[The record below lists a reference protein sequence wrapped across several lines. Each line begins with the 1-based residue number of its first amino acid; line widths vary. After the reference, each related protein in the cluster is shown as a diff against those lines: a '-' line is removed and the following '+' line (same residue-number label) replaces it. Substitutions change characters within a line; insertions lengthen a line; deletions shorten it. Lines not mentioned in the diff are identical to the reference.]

1 MTELVD
7 NLLSKEAWLRTTPGQ
22 KHANVKL
29 THAELVDIL
38 AALEITKNV
47 VSMPKATEK

>member
-1 MTELVD
+1 MDLID
-7 NLLSKEAWLRTTPGQ
+7 KLMDKEAWLRTTRDQ
-22 KHANVKL
+22 KAANVKL